1 MVLCKWRRT
10 PHGAARG
17 PSTEGS
23 VAVLCKQDRVQSSQD
38 VVGHR
43 AGISKEEKGCANA
56 QEKMYQLLM
65 RINRYVSVGASAVLL
80 LSFVIPS
87 VQAALGLNTVA
98 GLVIYSAILA
108 GSVLADK
115 RLARLSFNEVC
126 QELKDVDLEEATK
139 KFWEEDK
146 QRKREEANRR

>member
-1 MVLCKWRRT
+1 
-10 PHGAARG
+10 
-17 PSTEGS
+17 
-23 VAVLCKQDRVQSSQD
+23 
-38 VVGHR
+38 
-43 AGISKEEKGCANA
+43 
-56 QEKMYQLLM
+56 M
-65 RINRYVSVGASAVLL
+65 RINRYFSVGASAVLL

-87 VQAALGLNTVA
+87 VQALLGLNTVA

-139 KFWEEDK
+139 KVWEQEK
-146 QRKREEANRR
+146 QRKREDANRR